1 MSDPVVEQIADQ
13 IETVLAAITEV
24 AAGGGVYR
32 PATVAGYGRTP
43 PGNYCIQMTQGDPAR
58 ITDLDVFPSLICW
71 DQPFSLDLIYR
82 PSDAATDPVEAVL
95 NAFLAN
101 VWAALMADPQWT
113 NQAIDTVIGPPAW

>member
-1 MSDPVVEQIADQ
+1 
-13 IETVLAAITEV
+13 
-24 AAGGGVYR
+24 
-32 PATVAGYGRTP
+32 
-43 PGNYCIQMTQGDPAR
+43 MTQGDPAR

-82 PSDAATDPVEAVL
+82 PSDAATDPIEAVL

-113 NQAIDTVIGPPAW
+113 NQAIDTVIGPPAWWIDADGGAVGATLTATVRFRTGQDDLTTQ